1 MTDGPA
7 EGVGSGDVPTR
18 TVPVLLYHSVSAEPT
33 GLMRRYTLSPGMF
46 REHVAWIVE
55 NGLDTMTVSDHA
67 MALRGEK
74 PWPRR
79 PLVVSFDDGYADFL
93 VEAAPVLAEHGIAST
108 LYVTTRPIGRTRRGT
123 MAGRAMLTWSE
134 LRELPALGVEIGGH
148 SHDHAQLDLL
158 AGDRVAEQVRTC
170 KRALEDH
177 LQLQVPSFA
186 YPHGY
191 NSAGTRRAVRSAD
204 YTSACGVGNA
214 LSHPRDDLWSISR
227 IMLEHDDGVDRLR
240 RACVD
245 SADPLAA
252 PGDTLPGRGWRIA
265 RRVRVR
271 LRPETLT
278 PPTTEGD

>member
-1 MTDGPA
+1 MTPRPV
-7 EGVGSGDVPTR
+7 EGLRSGDVPPR

-33 GLMRRYTLSPGMF
+33 GPMQRYTLSPGTF
-46 REHVAWIVE
+46 RQHVAWIVE
-55 NGLDTMTVSDHA
+55 NGFDTVTVSDYA

-79 PLVVSFDDGYADFL
+79 PLVITFDDGYADFL
-93 VEAAPVLAEHGIAST
+93 AEAAPVLADHGLVST

-123 MAGRAMLTWSE
+123 MAGRVMLTWAE

-158 AGDRVAEQVRTC
+158 PWDRVVQQVGTC
-170 KRALEDH
+170 KQALEDH
-177 LQLQVPSFA
+177 LQFRVTSFA

-191 NSAGTRRAVRSAD
+191 NSATTRRAVRSVD

-214 LSHPRDDLWSISR
+214 LSHERDDLWSISR
-227 IMLEHDDGVDRLR
+227 IMFERDDGVDRLR
-240 RACVD
+240 RACAD
-245 SADPLAA
+245 GADPLAA
-252 PGDTLPGRGWRIA
+252 PGDTLVRRAWRIV
-265 RRVRVR
+265 RRTRVR

>member
-1 MTDGPA
+1 MAGPA
-7 EGVGSGDVPTR
+7 EGVGPGDVPPR
-18 TVPVLLYHSVSAEPT
+18 TVPVLLYHSVSAEAT
-33 GLMRRYTLSPGMF
+33 GLMQRYTLSPEMF
-46 REHVAWIVE
+46 RQHVAWIAQ
-55 NGLDTMTVSDHA
+55 NGFDTITVSDYA

-74 PWPRR
+74 PLPRR
-79 PLVVSFDDGYADFL
+79 PLVVTFDDGYADFL
-93 VEAAPVLAEHGIAST
+93 VEAAPVLAEHGIVST

-158 AGDRVAEQVRTC
+158 AGDRLVHQVRTC
-170 KRALEDH
+170 KQALEDH
-177 LQLQVPSFA
+177 LQLRVDSFA

-191 NSAGTRRAVRSAD
+191 NSATTRRAVRAAD

-214 LSHPRDDLWSISR
+214 LSHARDDLWSIAR

-240 RACVD
+240 RGCAD
-245 SADPLAA
+245 AADPLAT
-252 PGDTLPGRGWRIA
+252 PGDSPVRRAWRTA
-265 RRVRVR
+265 RRIRVG

-278 PPTTEGD
+278 PPTTDGD